1 MGGELVLNIAGGAQ
15 EWGVRRVMR
24 AGLWDPERRVPRKA
38 FAPMSEVFRDHCRL
52 TTPLPD
58 DEQMRAELRTEL

>member
-1 MGGELVLNIAGGAQ
+1 
-15 EWGVRRVMR
+15 
-24 AGLWDPERRVPRKA
+24 
-38 FAPMSEVFRDHCRL
+38 MSEVFRDHCRL